1 MQLANEVIPYFH
13 SLAGWSRMLIRYCR
27 PVSSRIGHDS
37 ESNRGVTLIGSGP
50 VFTPSTQ
57 GDPME
62 LKWLEDFLCLARTH
76 SFSAAAEER
85 NITQSA
91 FSRRIKALEK
101 WLGAPLIDRSTYPVT
116 LTDAGLS
123 FRLVA
128 AEFQSKLDDIREN
141 LQNLRRQE
149 ENTVIFTAQHS
160 LSLAFF
166 PSWLTTLERSFGC
179 LHAQMIAENM
189 ATCIEVLTD
198 GKSDFLIGYYHP
210 DAPIELDPLSF
221 DYLKLDVDR
230 LIPVSSPLS
239 DGKPAFALPG
249 DDDAAVPYLAY
260 DSTSLLGR
268 LMKVVLN
275 RRSGSLHLVQSYE
288 DAFAEAIKAMAL
300 DRRGLA
306 WLPESIVRETI
317 EAGKLV
323 RAGSRDW
330 DVPLEIRIY
339 RSSER
344 LKPTATDLWTFLQG
358 MYTASATGSTLA
370 AGVS

>member
-1 MQLANEVIPYFH
+1 
-13 SLAGWSRMLIRYCR
+13 
-27 PVSSRIGHDS
+27 
-37 ESNRGVTLIGSGP
+37 
-50 VFTPSTQ
+50 
-57 GDPME
+57 ME
-62 LKWLEDFLCLARTH
+62 LKWLEDFLCLARTN
-76 SFSAAAEER
+76 SFSAAAIER
-85 NITQSA
+85 NVTQSA
-91 FSRRIKALEK
+91 FSRRIKALEE

-116 LTDAGLS
+116 LTEAGLS

-128 AEFQSKLDDIREN
+128 EETQSNLYDIREN

-149 ENTVIFTAQHS
+149 ENTVIFTAPHS

-166 PSWLTTLERSFGC
+166 PSWLKSLETSFGC

-198 GKSDFLIGYYHP
+198 GRSDFLIGFYHP
-210 DAPIELDPLSF
+210 DVPIELDPMSF

-230 LIPVSSPLS
+230 MIPVSSPLS

-249 DDDAAVPYLAY
+249 DENAAVPYLAY
-260 DSTSLLGR
+260 DSTSYLGR

-275 RRSGSLHLVQSYE
+275 RRRGSVHLFQSYE

-300 DRRGLA
+300 DMRGLA
-306 WLPESIVRETI
+306 WLPESIVRQTI

-323 RAGSRDW
+323 RAGSTEW

-344 LKPTATDLWTFLQG
+344 LGPAATDLWTFLQG
-358 MYTASATGSTLA
+358 IFTAGATGSTLA